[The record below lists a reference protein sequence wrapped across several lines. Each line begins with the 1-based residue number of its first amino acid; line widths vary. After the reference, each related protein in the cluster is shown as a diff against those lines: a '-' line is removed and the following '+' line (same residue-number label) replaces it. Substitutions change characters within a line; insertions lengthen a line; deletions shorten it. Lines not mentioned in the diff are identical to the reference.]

1 MFYTRINI
9 TETRTQQDCKF
20 NPICVVVYKMAKMSE
35 KMSEKITPPLILQ
48 KTFPHLHYSSDLWA
62 AASLEEDSSLGPEM
76 TNAFPFYY

>member
-1 MFYTRINI
+1 
-9 TETRTQQDCKF
+9 
-20 NPICVVVYKMAKMSE
+20 MAKMSE

-48 KTFPHLHYSSDLWA
+48 KTFPHLHYSSDPWT